1 MGIIDDPIKNDQE
14 AFNDRVL
21 DEQWSWYTDTFLSR
35 IEEGGMQIIVMTR
48 WSTKDL
54 CGRLLASET
63 ATTGLSSAAAP
74 VWMKASAG
82 CSAPICCRGSPT

>member
-48 WSTKDL
+48 CQEYPS
-54 CGRLLASET
+54 LLVPE
-63 ATTGLSSAAAP
+63 LFRR
-74 VWMKASAG
+74 
-82 CSAPICCRGSPT
+82 CRS